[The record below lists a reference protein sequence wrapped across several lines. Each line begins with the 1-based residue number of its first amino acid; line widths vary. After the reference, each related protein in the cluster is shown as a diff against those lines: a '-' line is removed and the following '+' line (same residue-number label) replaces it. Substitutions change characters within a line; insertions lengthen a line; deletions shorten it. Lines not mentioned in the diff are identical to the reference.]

1 MYGQLCA
8 DVRLRKLPIIGH
20 YRLTACGG
28 GADVFVQ
35 TAGRECAIERSVH
48 CLSVVGGGWLVGAGI
63 LQRVLQ
69 MRRRSVHCG
78 RIECCGSAIDFSLQ
92 PPTPPLQPLQQ

>member
-1 MYGQLCA
+1 
-8 DVRLRKLPIIGH
+8 
-20 YRLTACGG
+20 
-28 GADVFVQ
+28 
-35 TAGRECAIERSVH
+35 
-48 CLSVVGGGWLVGAGI
+48 LVGAGI